1 MKLALYQGAPTDGDI
16 EGAFDRIERALT
28 AASAMGARM
37 AVFPELFLPGY
48 NRSDLHSALSQEQD
62 GDWERRLADL
72 CRVAGVGLTL
82 GWAERDGDTVFN
94 AASCFDPTGAKLAHY
109 RKVQLFGPMEAAS
122 FAPGEAY
129 CTFDLGGF
137 RAALLICY
145 DVEFAHHVT
154 ALSRRGVD
162 LLLVPTAN
170 PAGFENVADVLVPA
184 RAFENAMTVVYANY
198 HGSEAGLEFG
208 GHSAIVGPDGNVLA
222 RAGAGEALLIADLG
236 HRDRLDSGFLSTQNR
251 DRREIE

>member
-16 EGAFDRIERALT
+16 DGAFDRIEKVLS
-28 AASAMGARM
+28 AAGAMGAGM

-48 NRSDLHSALSQEQD
+48 NRPDLHSALSQEQ
-62 GDWERRLADL
+62 GADWERRLAEL
-72 CRVAGVGLTL
+72 CRVTGVGLTL
-82 GWAERDGDTVFN
+82 GWAERDGDKVFN
-94 AASCFDPTGAKLAHY
+94 AASCFHHTGAKLAHY

-122 FAPGEAY
+122 FVPGGSY
-129 CTFDLGGF
+129 CTFDMGGF

-154 ALSRRGVD
+154 VLSRRGVD

-184 RAFENAMTVVYANY
+184 RAFENAITVVYANY
-198 HGSEAGLEFG
+198 HGSEAGLAFG
-208 GHSAIVGPDGNVLA
+208 GHSAIVGPDGNPLA
-222 RAGAGEALLIADLG
+222 RAGTGEALLIADLA
-236 HRDRLDSGFLSTQNR
+236 HRDTMDATLLSTQKR

>member
-16 EGAFDRIERALT
+16 EGAFARIESVLAAARA
-28 AASAMGARM
+28 MDVDM
-37 AVFPELFLPGY
+37 AVLPELFLPGY
-48 NRSDLHSALSQEQD
+48 NRPDLHSALSQPQG
-62 GDWERRLADL
+62 GDWECRLSAL
-72 CRVAGVGLTL
+72 CRAAGVGLTL
-82 GWAERDGDTVFN
+82 GWAERDGDRVFN
-94 AASCFDPTGAKLAHY
+94 AASCFDQAGAKLAHY

-122 FAPGEAY
+122 FEPGEAY
-129 CTFDLGGF
+129 STFDLGGF

-154 ALSRRGVD
+154 VLSGRGVD

-198 HGSEAGLEFG
+198 HGNEVGLEFG
-208 GHSAIVGPDGNVLA
+208 GRSAIVGPDGNILA
-222 RAGAGEALLIADLG
+222 RAGTGEALLIADLR
-236 HRDRLDSGFLSTQNR
+236 HRDRLDASLLSTQKR